1 MNVLSARLRATLA
14 ASLLILMSLGVT
26 PAQAFS
32 DDEARKAILELRAQ
46 IKQMNEQNQQARL
59 QLADQVD
66 MLRSDVANM
75 RGQLEQLHYSAQGS
89 APANAPQG
97 STQASDPQEQAAY
110 NAAAELYRS
119 GKYKEAAAAFASFV
133 QAYPDGPLVGDAS
146 FYLGSS
152 QYATR
157 DFKNSIKTMQNLV
170 STAPKDPRSP
180 DALLVTA
187 ASQIELNDLAGAK
200 ASLQQIIR
208 DYPQTSA
215 AETAKSRLK
224 LL

>member
-1 MNVLSARLRATLA
+1 MNALPARLGATLA
-14 ASLLILMSLGVT
+14 TGLLILMSLGAT

-32 DDEARKAILELRAQ
+32 DDEARTAILELRAQ
-46 IKQMNEQNQQARL
+46 IKQITEQNQQARL

-66 MLRSDVANM
+66 MLRNEIISM
-75 RGQLEQLHYSAQGS
+75 RGQLEQLHYAAQGG

-97 STQASDPQEQAAY
+97 SKQASDPQEQAAY
-110 NAAAELYRS
+110 NVAAEQYRS

-133 QAYPDGPLVGDAS
+133 QAYPDGPLAGDAS

-170 STAPKDPRSP
+170 RTTPEDPRAA

-200 ASLQQIIR
+200 ASLQQIIQ
-208 DYPQTSA
+208 DYPKTSA

>member
-1 MNVLSARLRATLA
+1 MNAHSARLRATLA
-14 ASLLILMSLGVT
+14 ASLVTLMSLSAA

-46 IKQMNEQNQQARL
+46 IKQINEQNQQARL

-66 MLRSDVANM
+66 MLRNDVAKM
-75 RGQLEQLHYSAQGS
+75 RGQLEQLHYAAQAS
-89 APANAPQG
+89 APVNAPQN
-97 STQASDPQEQAAY
+97 SAQASDPQEQAAY

-119 GKYKEAAAAFASFV
+119 GKYKEAATAFASFA
-133 QAYPDGPLVGDAS
+133 QAYPDGPLAGDAS

-157 DFKNSIKTMQNLV
+157 DFKTSIQTMKHLV
-170 STAPKDPRSP
+170 STTPKDPRSP
-180 DALLVTA
+180 DALLVAA

>member
-1 MNVLSARLRATLA
+1 MNALPVRLRATLA
-14 ASLLILMSLGVT
+14 AGLLTLMSLGAT

-32 DDEARKAILELRAQ
+32 DDEARNAILELRAQ
-46 IKQMNEQNQQARL
+46 IKQITEQNQQARL
-59 QLADQVD
+59 QLADQVE
-66 MLRSDVANM
+66 MLRNEITSM
-75 RGQLEQLHYSAQGS
+75 RGQLEQLHYTAQSS
-89 APANAPQG
+89 APANTQQG
-97 STQASDPQEQAAY
+97 AKQASDPQEQAAY
-110 NAAAELYRS
+110 DAAAELYRS
-119 GKYKEAAAAFASFV
+119 GKYKEAAAGFSSFA
-133 QAYPDGPLVGDAS
+133 QAYPDGPLASDAN

-170 STAPKDPRSP
+170 RTTPQDPRAP

-200 ASLQQIIR
+200 GSLQQIIK